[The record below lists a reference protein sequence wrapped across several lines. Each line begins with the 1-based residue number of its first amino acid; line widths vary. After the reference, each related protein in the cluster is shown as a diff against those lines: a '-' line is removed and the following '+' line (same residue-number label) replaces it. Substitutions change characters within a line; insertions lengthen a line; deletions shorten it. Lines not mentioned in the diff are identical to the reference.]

1 MQNAE
6 WLAPL
11 VFLLLLFAWNQPV
24 KRLVRWRIV
33 CAFWDGWAV
42 IGGWMW
48 ADLGWMWGYFGMD
61 VGLLGDD

>member
-1 MQNAE
+1 MKNAE

-24 KRLVRWRIV
+24 TRLAQWRIV

-42 IGGWMW
+42 IGGWMG
-48 ADLGWMWGYFGMD
+48 DYFGMD